1 MSKLLFLRYI
11 SQNIA
16 GMIGLSCYIL
26 VDTWFVSLAL
36 GTSGVWLSFVV
47 TEAICCVLSVIW
59 ISQSS

>member
-1 MSKLLFLRYI
+1 MSRRLFLRYI

-36 GTSGVWLSFVV
+36 GTNGLAALNL
-47 TEAICCVLSVIW
+47 AITVFSAIAG
-59 ISQSS
+59 Q